1 MEGLYVVHYTA
12 ISDDDDPARN
22 FSVFP
27 RSAMR
32 TEEKLNHIRDRL
44 QKHASNLIEESGS
57 FRAEIETGHC
67 VYIYPETGQDKIT
80 AHVETE
86 ESDPDKRLLEMETV
100 RIVLSDIFPFAEIAE
115 FELNRSQ
122 NNRYIYTA
130 PVDVIEPDEE
140 SGKNA
145 EKGPSSSPPG
155 LKKELQLQDKLD
167 LIREAFNAGEI
178 ALLEVSGS
186 FRAELGTDQIVYI
199 FPEIQD
205 NSITIRFETRQAD
218 PENRQA
224 QATDVHNRLARLFSF
239 AAVSDFQPANAYG
252 SRFVFV
258 AGLDFERGESDA
270 DRLEIA
276 DEGQALDVD
285 DPVLKA
291 AFAQMETVD
300 ARVLRESLDNM
311 YLKRSSKV
319 RIALSKIH
327 RSMED
332 ITEFESSIRKE
343 AKKIISSDDQAELQ
357 MVRSLY
363 SQGPLKPIV
372 DLLWDEVSRRRD
384 PI

>member
-1 MEGLYVVHYTA
+1 MEELYAAYYTA
-12 ISDDDDPARN
+12 IFDDGDPARN
-22 FSVFP
+22 YSFVL

-32 TEEKLNHIRDRL
+32 TEEKLNRIRDRL
-44 QKHASNLIEESGS
+44 QEHASNLIEESGS

-67 VYIYPETGQDKIT
+67 VYIYPETGKDIIT
-80 AHVETE
+80 ARVETG
-86 ESDPDKRLLEMETV
+86 ESDADKRLLEMETV
-100 RIVLSDIFPFAEIAE
+100 RIVLSDIFPFAEIDE
-115 FELNRSQ
+115 FELNRSH
-122 NNRYIYTA
+122 NNRYVYTS
-130 PVDVIEPDEE
+130 PIDVIEPDEDVGE
-140 SGKNA
+140 NDAKT
-145 EKGPSSSPPG
+145 PFPSPPAF
-155 LKKELQLQDKLD
+155 KKELQLQDKLD
-167 LIREAFNAGEI
+167 LIQSALNAGGV

-186 FRAELGTDQIVYI
+186 FRAEFGTDQYVYI

-205 NSITIRFETRQAD
+205 NSITIRFETKETD
-218 PENRQA
+218 PEKQTEQA
-224 QATDVHNRLARLFSF
+224 ADIRNHLAGLFSF
-239 AAVSDFQPANAYG
+239 AAVGDFQPASAYG

-258 AGLDFERGESDA
+258 AGLDFEGGKPEA
-270 DRLEIA
+270 DRLEIL
-276 DEGQALDVD
+276 DEGPAPNVD
-285 DPVLKA
+285 DPVLKT

-311 YLKRSSKV
+311 YLKRSSKL

-372 DLLWDEVSRRRD
+372 DLLWDEVSRRRN